1 MSQHNKECCNKV
13 GDLEEETSITTK
25 EKHVTINDEE

>member
-1 MSQHNKECCNKV
+1 MSQHNEECCNKV

-25 EKHVTINDEE
+25 ENRVMTNDED